1 MLDDSIVHEDQAVE
15 MEQLNFEI
23 KPHNVMSI
31 GLEDE
36 ENEDKEADDEGDEEG
51 DEQGADEKEEGE
63 KEEDGEKESE
73 DAPEDSSNIQL

>member
-23 KPHNVMSI
+23 KPHSVMTV

-36 ENEDKEADDEGDEEG
+36 DDEDKEADDEGEEGNEEG
-51 DEQGADEKEEGE
+51 DEEGADHKEEEGE
-63 KEEDGEKESE
+63 KESK
-73 DAPEDSSNIQL
+73 PEDSNNL

>member
-36 ENEDKEADDEGDEEG
+36 EDEDKEADDEGDEEG
-51 DEQGADEKEEGE
+51 DE
-63 KEEDGEKESE
+63 
-73 DAPEDSSNIQL
+73 